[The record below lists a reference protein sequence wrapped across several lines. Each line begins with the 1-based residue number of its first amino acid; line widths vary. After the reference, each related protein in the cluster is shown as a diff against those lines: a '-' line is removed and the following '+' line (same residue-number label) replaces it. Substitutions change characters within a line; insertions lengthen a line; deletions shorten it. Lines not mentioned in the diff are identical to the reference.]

1 MPTEQELLDAI
12 KDIESKE
19 SSFENCIKLSVFY
32 YLYDRYYNR
41 NQDFEKNNS
50 YKYKNGSVESLIR
63 SKDIE
68 DIIDLFLET
77 LECIE
82 ITNPKLYEN
91 IIDRLK

>member
-63 SKDIE
+63 NKDIE
-68 DIIDLFLET
+68 DIIDLFLEI

>member
-32 YLYDRYYNR
+32 YLYDRYYNS

-50 YKYKNGSVESLIR
+50 
-63 SKDIE
+63 
-68 DIIDLFLET
+68 
-77 LECIE
+77 
-82 ITNPKLYEN
+82 
-91 IIDRLK
+91 